1 MNTNINHVWFDM
13 DGTLTVHTEEFD
25 KVHNDLRYTT
35 YASVVGREVDD
46 ALIDEYEEL
55 YRKCGSN
62 SAVFTSLGKPSDF
75 WMQYFDQIDQTRYY
89 EPIPDIYE
97 TLDRLRQIV
106 PISLFTNARLAN
118 AQKTLSVVNVGADW
132 FTHILSGDDVQ
143 NRKPALDGFHL
154 MIEKSGI
161 PAGQIL
167 YVGDRVD
174 VDIKPA
180 KAVGML
186 SCLVY
191 SKSSDAD
198 FSYVTFSDLLK
209 LFEVE

>member
-1 MNTNINHVWFDM
+1 M
-13 DGTLTVHTEEFD
+13 DGTLTVHTEEFN
-25 KVHNDLRYTT
+25 KIHNDLRYKT
-35 YASVVGREVDD
+35 YASVLGREVDD
-46 ALIDEYEEL
+46 ALINEYEEL
-55 YRKCGSN
+55 YKKSGSN

-97 TLDRLRQIV
+97 TLDKLRQIV

-118 AQKTLSVVNVGADW
+118 VQKTLSVVNVNAEW
-132 FTHILSGDDVQ
+132 FTHILSGDDIQ
-143 NRKPALDGFHL
+143 NRKPALDGFRV
-154 MIEKSGI
+154 MIEKSGV
-161 PAGQIL
+161 PAEQIL

-180 KAVGML
+180 DAVGML

-191 SKSSDAD
+191 GQSDEAD
-198 FSYVTFSDLLK
+198 YSFDTFGQLLTIFNQVK
-209 LFEVE
+209 